1 MILSETSV
9 VVVYLL
15 GYVYQN
21 HFWWES
27 RAERWVARNQ
37 VVEHYASGGRKENKQ
52 NIDIHGSLINT
63 VASQI
68 QYWV

>member
-1 MILSETSV
+1 MILSETPV

-21 HFWWES
+21 HSWWES
-27 RAERWVARNQ
+27 RECWVARNQ
-37 VVEHYASGGRKENKQ
+37 LAEHYASVGRKENKQ
-52 NIDIHGSLINT
+52 TIDIHGSLINT
-63 VASQI
+63 VAPQI